1 MLQLQRIKDLFLFP
15 TYYCW
20 VVVFTGLG
28 WNVVLKIATCLI
40 GWHLEQ
46 ESFND
51 ISSDTM
57 WQVVLQLH
65 ARHSIS
71 SAICFNAPARNKAKG
86 SEGAVFVSQ
95 QEALSML
102 PAGAEET
109 CIILEVNGRAVAYPD
124 TQVRQIGVGSE
135 QSRVVRVSET
145 RVGRVGRPRDAKGR
159 RVGGRRGVPRR

>member
-1 MLQLQRIKDLFLFP
+1 
-15 TYYCW
+15 
-20 VVVFTGLG
+20 
-28 WNVVLKIATCLI
+28 
-40 GWHLEQ
+40 
-46 ESFND
+46 
-51 ISSDTM
+51 
-57 WQVVLQLH
+57 
-65 ARHSIS
+65 
-71 SAICFNAPARNKAKG
+71 
-86 SEGAVFVSQ
+86 
-95 QEALSML
+95 ML